1 MKVYQN
7 QTVKIKTGKIKLMS
21 RMSRMQDKQPSDTAK
36 FTSEKRGLNYIK
48 FEACV
53 NSKFP
58 GLANLEESI
67 LPAPFTYRDFRLSCK
82 WI

>member
-7 QTVKIKTGKIKLMS
+7 QTVKIKTGKIKF
-21 RMSRMQDKQPSDTAK
+21 MSRMQDKQPLDTAR

-58 GLANLEESI
+58 GLSNLEYLI
-67 LPAPFTYRDFRLSCK
+67 LPAPFTYPDFRLSCK